1 MNTVYAE
8 LKVEALSGDLG
19 KDVYRFL
26 VRNGCPRTAEH
37 CMRVG
42 EEARRLAERFG
53 LDSQAAEY
61 AGYLHDISA
70 VYPNNVR
77 VPLSRSLGI
86 EVLPE
91 EEAFPMIVHQKL
103 SRQMARDLF
112 HVTDPDI
119 LDAVGCHT
127 TLRKQATMIDKVLF
141 VADKIE
147 WDQEGTPP
155 YLEQVEQALEI
166 SLEHASYAYVNYLW
180 ERRDTLKVLH
190 PWLRDA
196 YYELAGVMKEQ
207 SMPGRS

>member
-1 MNTVYAE
+1 MNPVYAA
-8 LKVEALSGDLG
+8 LKVEASSGDLRE
-19 KDVYRFL
+19 DVYRFL

-37 CMRVG
+37 CMKVG
-42 EEARRLAERFG
+42 EEARRLAVRFG

-70 VYPNNVR
+70 VYPNHVR
-77 VPLSRSLGI
+77 VPVSRSLGI

-112 HVTDPDI
+112 HVSEQDI

-147 WDQEGTPP
+147 WDQEGAPP
-155 YLEQVEQALEI
+155 YLKQVEEALEI
-166 SLEHASYAYVNYLW
+166 SLEHASYTYVNYLW
-180 ERRDTLKVLH
+180 QRRDTLEVLH

-196 YYELAGVMKEQ
+196 YDDLAVLTKDE
-207 SMPGRS
+207 SMPGR

>member
-1 MNTVYAE
+1 MNPVYAD
-8 LKVEALSGDLG
+8 LKVEASSGDLRE
-19 KDVYRFL
+19 DVYRFL

-37 CMRVG
+37 CMKVG
-42 EEARRLAERFG
+42 EEARRLAVRFG

-61 AGYLHDISA
+61 GGYLHDISA
-70 VYPNNVR
+70 VYPNHAR
-77 VPLSRSLGI
+77 VPVSRSLGI

-103 SRQMARDLF
+103 SRQMARELF
-112 HVTDPDI
+112 HVSEQDI

-147 WDQEGTPP
+147 WDQEGVPP
-155 YLEQVEQALEI
+155 YLKQMEEALVI
-166 SLEHASYAYVNYLW
+166 SLEHASYAYINYLW
-180 ERRDTLKVLH
+180 QRRDTLKVLH

-196 YYELAGVMKEQ
+196 YYDLAVLTRDEA
-207 SMPGRS
+207 MPGR